1 MKKMIWMFNILAIAC
16 IFVSLWI
23 CVSAAQPLPYSLS
36 GHIMDNNSDYI
47 VGADITLLN
56 ERTNDTLVLTSTTN
70 GEYQQDAY
78 NFAAHY
84 KNGDV
89 IRYNVTYGDIDI
101 VETAKIDISKG
112 GTMLDLV
119 LTVEDSPETTP
130 APTPRRSSSTRKST
144 EMYPDADGDGV
155 SDDAEKIKGS
165 NPNDPC
171 DPNENCAQCIEKRK
185 PQTTP
190 EVFSPVKIAP
200 TPMSRSPTVIPIPI
214 APTPRAAPIVTPHT
228 PAFKIP
234 GFGAFS
240 SVMSLA
246 VLFVLMRRKRT

>member
-1 MKKMIWMFNILAIAC
+1 MIWIFDVVAIAC

-23 CVSAAQPLPYSLS
+23 GVSAAQPLPYSLS
-36 GHIMDNNSDYI
+36 GHIMDNNSEYI

-56 ERTNDTLVLTSTTN
+56 ERTGDTLVLTSTTN

-84 KNGDV
+84 TNGDT
-89 IRYNVTYGDIDI
+89 IRYNVTYNDIGI

-130 APTPRRSSSTRKST
+130 APTPRWSSSTRKST

-155 SDDAEKIKGS
+155 SDNAEKIKGS
-165 NPNDPC
+165 NSNDPC
-171 DPNENCAQCIEKRK
+171 DPNDNCAQCIEKRK
-185 PQTTP
+185 PQTIP

-200 TPMSRSPTVIPIPI
+200 TSMPTHPTATPIPI
-214 APTPRAAPIVTPHT
+214 APTQRAAPIATPHA

-234 GFGAFS
+234 GFCAFS
-240 SVMSLA
+240 AIASLV